1 MTKYNIKPDGSIGI
15 CNARHKCRYSKFL
28 HVNAN
33 SPEDAQ
39 RQVDDFNKLVTT
51 FQDQGKAM
59 TETDIKV
66 ELTKQGKCLD
76 ILVYDKDESVR
87 AEVADCGR
95 DKDLD
100 ILVDDNSYVVRECVA
115 DFGRDKDL
123 DKLRYDN
130 KDKVRVFVA
139 EKGRPQDREI
149 FVKDHSSIVRQ
160 YYVSNC
166 RKSDVKYFLDDE
178 DEYVRAEAEAR
189 LSK

>member
-1 MTKYNIKPDGSIGI
+1 MTKYHIKPDGSIGI

-39 RQVDDFNKLVTT
+39 RQVNDFNKLVTT

-66 ELTKQGKCLD
+66 ELIKQGKCLD
-76 ILVYDKDESVR
+76 ILIY
-87 AEVADCGR
+87 
-95 DKDLD
+95 
-100 ILVDDNSYVVRECVA
+100 
-115 DFGRDKDL
+115 
-123 DKLRYDN
+123 
-130 KDKVRVFVA
+130 
-139 EKGRPQDREI
+139 
-149 FVKDHSSIVRQ
+149 
-160 YYVSNC
+160 
-166 RKSDVKYFLDDE
+166 DE